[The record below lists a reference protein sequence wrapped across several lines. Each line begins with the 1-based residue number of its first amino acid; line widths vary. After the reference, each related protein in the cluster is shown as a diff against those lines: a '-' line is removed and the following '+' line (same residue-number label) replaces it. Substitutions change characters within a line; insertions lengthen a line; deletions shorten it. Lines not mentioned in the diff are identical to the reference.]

1 MEPGTEE
8 GRRGIA
14 GDWQGTVGEKKR
26 RVVMRIATA
35 DEGGWKATFHP
46 IDQTAQPI
54 PIDAVFLEGYSLKL
68 GINAIQGGYE
78 GTISGDATPSREP

>member
-1 MEPGTEE
+1 MEPGTEVCLE

-14 GDWQGTVGEKKR
+14 GDWQGTVGEQKR

-46 IDQTAQPI
+46 IDQTAQPQVRAGRSRKL
-54 PIDAVFLEGYSLKL
+54 PRHAVLPDSFAETGSFEQCARSL
-68 GINAIQGGYE
+68 
-78 GTISGDATPSREP
+78 